1 MDTDLVMDFEKT
13 VQYIMNK
20 TGLSEEIIQSVLD
33 TETQYMIELGII
45 KYQSENPIG
54 FRRWVVHSIRI
65 REYYCSPT
73 TKLNERIYNI

>member
-33 TETQYMIELGII
+33 TETQYMIEIGIVKI
-45 KYQSENPIG
+45 SE
-54 FRRWVVHSIRI
+54 
-65 REYYCSPT
+65 
-73 TKLNERIYNI
+73 